1 LIGVFLALTLGL
13 GLCLLVV
20 VTRQFNVH
28 QVESILFGSLL
39 TVTDQDLALLLGVGA
54 LVLVL
59 LAREYNS
66 LVLDSLSPPL
76 ATVAGHDSGYLEYFF
91 ALLLCVSIVVSLK
104 IIGALLVE
112 ALVVVP
118 AAAAR
123 NVARGTR
130 GYLGWSM
137 AVAFLAGTGG
147 LAISTKLTVP
157 TGAAVVLGASL
168 AFFLTLVAA
177 AIKRESIIPLLRSP
191 KTAGAAT
198 AVVGLALVAH
208 GLFGGDVSTTNDAL
222 SRSASDVQHEVILGV
237 LLVVAGGSYFKFGWP
252 LKRD

>member
-1 LIGVFLALTLGL
+1 
-13 GLCLLVV
+13 
-20 VTRQFNVH
+20 
-28 QVESILFGSLL
+28 
-39 TVTDQDLALLLGVGA
+39 
-54 LVLVL
+54 
-59 LAREYNS
+59 
-66 LVLDSLSPPL
+66 
-76 ATVAGHDSGYLEYFF
+76 
-91 ALLLCVSIVVSLK
+91 
-104 IIGALLVE
+104 
-112 ALVVVP
+112 
-118 AAAAR
+118 
-123 NVARGTR
+123 
-130 GYLGWSM
+130 M

-191 KTAGAAT
+191 KAAGAAT
-198 AVVGLALVAH
+198 AAVGLALVAH
-208 GLFGGDVSTTNDAL
+208 GLLGGDVSTTTDAL